1 MCMAVF
7 VALFRLQRSVSAPL
21 LSSVSH
27 LTDRGSCRTD
37 LHLVDTPSLLLP
49 PLPIHPPPEQDV
61 VASWAAYSEGVQQ
74 DVFTALQMPVAGGD
88 WDQLEGR
95 LQVAL
100 DLASL
105 F

>member
-1 MCMAVF
+1 M
-7 VALFRLQRSVSAPL
+7 
-21 LSSVSH
+21 
-27 LTDRGSCRTD
+27 
-37 LHLVDTPSLLLP
+37 LHLASVVVSSCPGLQQLGDSIALTSLPAHPHPALTSSLDPAPPPSLQ
-49 PLPIHPPPEQDV
+49 EV
-61 VASWAAYSEGVQQ
+61 VASWGNYSELVQA
-74 DVFTALQMPVAGGD
+74 DLFTALQMPVAGGD

>member
-1 MCMAVF
+1 M
-7 VALFRLQRSVSAPL
+7 
-21 LSSVSH
+21 
-27 LTDRGSCRTD
+27 
-37 LHLVDTPSLLLP
+37 
-49 PLPIHPPPEQDV
+49 